1 MPSSAHLA
9 AAGRLLEAWYDLHRR
24 SRALTAEIAR
34 TAGVSVS
41 TMWLLA
47 QLDRLGEARVADI
60 AAEMFVDPSVASR
73 QISYLEQ
80 SGFVSRRVD
89 PNDGRAYLVRLT
101 DAGHDV
107 LTQVRALRQ
116 TTLSRALEDWDAED
130 LDALGESL
138 RQMSERITEATAQ
151 GLVSA

>member
-1 MPSSAHLA
+1 MPSPPHLA

-34 TAGVSVS
+34 TAGMSVS

-80 SGFVSRRVD
+80 SGYASRRVD
-89 PNDGRAYLVRLT
+89 PNDGRAFLVGLT
-101 DAGHDV
+101 DAGRDV
-107 LTQVRALRQ
+107 LTEVRALRQ
-116 TTLSRALEDWDAED
+116 ATLSRALEDWDTED
-130 LDALGESL
+130 LDALGESV
-138 RQMSERITEATAQ
+138 RQMGKRITDAMAE
-151 GLVSA
+151 GLVNA